1 MNDLYT
7 EPKFILAH
15 RPNRNHRTSSDGAWP
30 LRRANGMTWAES
42 KKEQANANTSFG
54 VLPR

>member
-1 MNDLYT
+1 MSKHDI
-7 EPKFILAH
+7 KFILAH
-15 RPNRNHRTSSDGAWP
+15 RPNPNRRTSSDSAWP

-42 KKEQANANTSFG
+42 KKEEADANTRYG

>member
-1 MNDLYT
+1 MNELCI

-42 KKEQANANTSFG
+42 KKEQANANTSFR

>member
-1 MNDLYT
+1 MSNLSI

-15 RPNRNHRTSSDGAWP
+15 RPNRSHRTSSDGAWP

-42 KKEQANANTSFG
+42 KKEQANANTNCG
-54 VLPR
+54 VLPG

>member
-1 MNDLYT
+1 MNELYIG
-7 EPKFILAH
+7 PKFILAH
-15 RPNRNHRTSSDGAWP
+15 RPNRYHRTSSDGAWP

-42 KKEQANANTSFG
+42 KKEQANANTNCG